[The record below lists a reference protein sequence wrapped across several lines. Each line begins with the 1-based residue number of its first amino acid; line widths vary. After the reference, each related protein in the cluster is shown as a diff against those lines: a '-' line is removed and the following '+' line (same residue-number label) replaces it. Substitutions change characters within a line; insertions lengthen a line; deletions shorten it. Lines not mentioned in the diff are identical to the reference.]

1 MSEVAVWGVIVG
13 RRSHRQ
19 KKRKEN
25 LTLGS
30 PFLSSH
36 DILRYFNTRFYQVT
50 YSDLL
55 RRTPKYSGDLL
66 LILFK

>member
-30 PFLSSH
+30 PFCWTGLPEVLCANNTGRGITH
-36 DILRYFNTRFYQVT
+36 LGANLPLR
-50 YSDLL
+50 
-55 RRTPKYSGDLL
+55 
-66 LILFK
+66 LIA